1 MAQNVQND
9 VVRTI
14 FKNKGWCGR
23 AETGI
28 RSPPRHYPNPPTLR
42 QTTSLSLFGTTL
54 LKPKLSSRRGSD
66 ESCLLLRGQI
76 STVRVRGDSF
86 LDCTNPPGKRLK
98 TSSASK

>member
-76 STVRVRGDSF
+76 SLYESPLSGPEFSHPVLYV
-86 LDCTNPPGKRLK
+86 LI
-98 TSSASK
+98 